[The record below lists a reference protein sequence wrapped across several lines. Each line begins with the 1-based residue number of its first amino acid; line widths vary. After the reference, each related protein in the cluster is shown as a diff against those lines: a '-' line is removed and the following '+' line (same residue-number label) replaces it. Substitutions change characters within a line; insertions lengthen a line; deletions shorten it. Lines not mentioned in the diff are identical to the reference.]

1 MEICILRCTLGQ
13 LKIRIPK
20 FTVDT
25 SKNVC
30 KHNGKNYIQLIENI
44 NEDSIISYNKDILI
58 NKNRNYFRKIIKL
71 PLPDIVIDFII
82 DYIPFTILFDE
93 ISLSDLKYFSK
104 DKIFSYVINELNE
117 EKNKYHQEKIYYMY
131 EDDWEYQWCKDCIDR
146 VEEEVIKFEILQN
159 INFKRQFKIGKN

>member
-13 LKIRIPK
+13 LKIEIPK

-30 KHNGKNYIQLIENI
+30 KHNGENYIQFIENI

-82 DYIPFTILFDE
+82 DFIPFTILFDE

-104 DKIFSYVINELNE
+104 DKIFSYVINELND
-117 EKNKYHQEKIYYMY
+117 EKNKYHEEKIYYMY
-131 EDDWEYQWCKDCIDR
+131 EDDWEYQWCKDCVDR
-146 VEEEVIKFEILQN
+146 VEEEIIKFE
-159 INFKRQFKIGKN
+159 NFKKQFKIEKN

>member
-30 KHNGKNYIQLIENI
+30 KHNGENYIQFIENI

-82 DYIPFTILFDE
+82 DFIPFTILFDE
-93 ISLSDLKYFSK
+93 IPLIYLKYFSK
-104 DKIFSYVINELNE
+104 DKIYSYVINELNE
-117 EKNKYHQEKIYYMY
+117 EKNKYHEEKIYYMY
-131 EDDWEYQWCKDCIDR
+131 DDDWEYQWCKDCVDR
-146 VEEEVIKFEILQN
+146 VEEEIIKFE
-159 INFKRQFKIGKN
+159 NFRKQFKIEKN

>member
-13 LKIRIPK
+13 LKIIIPK

-25 SKNVC
+25 SKYVC
-30 KHNGKNYIQLIENI
+30 KHNGENYIQFIENI

-82 DYIPFTILFDE
+82 DFIPFTILFDE
-93 ISLSDLKYFSK
+93 IPLIYLKYFSK
-104 DKIFSYVINELNE
+104 DKIYSYVINELNE
-117 EKNKYHQEKIYYMY
+117 EKNKYHEEKIYYMY
-131 EDDWEYQWCKDCIDR
+131 DDDWEYQWCKDCVDR
-146 VEEEVIKFEILQN
+146 VEEEIIKFE
-159 INFKRQFKIGKN
+159 NFRKQFKIEKN